1 MAIFGN
7 VQGTLQWQGRSRD
20 DRNAQPKQ
28 TRKTLQIIHAM
39 TTTQMLA
46 NDLESYLERR
56 YERAIDRL
64 DRKYLESDM
73 SEYEYQNEVEMLKV
87 QVFQCMVSVCNLEN
101 Q

>member
-28 TRKTLQIIHAM
+28 TCQTLQIIHTM

-46 NDLESYLERR
+46 NELESYLERK

-87 QVFQCMVSVCNLEN
+87 QIFQGMVAVCDLEN